1 MRDRE
6 PLVVHATSPRVS
18 CGAVRWQ
25 ATFRKRPSFLAPWKV
40 EKTAGVVH
48 VPRMPNGIPPA
59 PRPFAGLTTAGVF
72 YDGNYF
78 NHVSTYYKYSHPRRT
93 RLSIAGLHRFV
104 RAQIAGAI
112 EGVEKNAV
120 QRPANG
126 NGRRGTRD
134 ETDQMRRCQI
144 VDAHYFRGRLPAMEA
159 AAKDSLLNER
169 LFEDVL
175 MKEGVITHSL
185 PLVRRRDQSL
195 AEKGLDVWFALETYE
210 LSLLK
215 RYDVT
220 VLVACDR
227 DYLPLVRKLNALGGC
242 VMVLGWDFTHTDEMG
257 VERQTVTSIDLLAEA
272 TYPLAMHEIIET
284 AASDDPLINGLFV
297 EDAGRHRDFVGRLAH
312 TNGTAAAH
320 EETPQDV
327 PNGAPTVDADRGP
340 EHSGVIQTLKEGYG
354 FISTEASAKN
364 LFFSWADIQD
374 VPFDALQVGDR
385 VSYHLGSNFKGECAT
400 NVHKL

>member
-1 MRDRE
+1 MT
-6 PLVVHATSPRVS
+6 V
-18 CGAVRWQ
+18 
-25 ATFRKRPSFLAPWKV
+25 
-40 EKTAGVVH
+40 
-48 VPRMPNGIPPA
+48 
-59 PRPFAGLTTAGVF
+59 GVF

-93 RLSIAGLHRFV
+93 RLSIAGLHRFI
-104 RAQIAGAI
+104 RAQIGGAS
-112 EGVEKNAV
+112 ETLEKGQGA
-120 QRPANG
+120 RPAPPANG
-126 NGRRGTRD
+126 NGRRGPREESD
-134 ETDQMRRCQI
+134 GMRRCQI
-144 VDAHYFRGRLPAMEA
+144 VDAHYFRGRLAAMEA

-210 LSLLK
+210 LTLLK

-227 DYLPLVRKLNALGGC
+227 DYLPLVRKLNTLGGC

-284 AASDDPLINGLFV
+284 AAPDDPLINGLFV
-297 EDAGRHRDFVGRLAH
+297 EDAGRGREFASRAVH
-312 TNGTAAAH
+312 ANGGGVALPDD
-320 EETPQDV
+320 TPHDV
-327 PNGAPTVDADRGP
+327 PNGAPRLEPDHGP
-340 EHSGVIQTLKEGYG
+340 EHSGTIQTLKEGYG

-364 LFFSWADIQD
+364 LFFSWADLQD
-374 VPFDALQVGDR
+374 VPFDALQIGDR

>member
-1 MRDRE
+1 
-6 PLVVHATSPRVS
+6 
-18 CGAVRWQ
+18 
-25 ATFRKRPSFLAPWKV
+25 
-40 EKTAGVVH
+40 
-48 VPRMPNGIPPA
+48 
-59 PRPFAGLTTAGVF
+59 

-93 RLSIAGLHRFV
+93 RLSIAGLHRFI
-104 RAQIAGAI
+104 RAQIGGTPEAASGPRA
-112 EGVEKNAV
+112 AA
-120 QRPANG
+120 PANG
-126 NGRRGTRD
+126 SGRRGAR
-134 ETDQMRRCQI
+134 EESGEMRRCQI
-144 VDAHYFRGRLPAMEA
+144 VDAHYFRGRLAAMEA

-175 MKEGVITHSL
+175 MKEGVTTHSL

-210 LSLLK
+210 LALLK

-227 DYLPLVRKLNALGGC
+227 DYLPLVRKLNTLGGC

-272 TYPLAMHEIIET
+272 TYPLAMHDIIET
-284 AASDDPLINGLFV
+284 AASDDALINGLFV
-297 EDAGRHRDFVGRLAH
+297 EDAGRRGDFVRGTVQA
-312 TNGTAAAH
+312 NGGAVALPDD
-320 EETPQDV
+320 TPHDV
-327 PNGAPTVDADRGP
+327 PNGAPRLEPDRGP
-340 EHSGVIQTLKEGYG
+340 EHSGTIQTLKEGYG

-364 LFFSWADIQD
+364 LFFSWADLQD
-374 VPFDALQVGDR
+374 VPFDALHVGDR

>member
-1 MRDRE
+1 
-6 PLVVHATSPRVS
+6 
-18 CGAVRWQ
+18 
-25 ATFRKRPSFLAPWKV
+25 
-40 EKTAGVVH
+40 
-48 VPRMPNGIPPA
+48 
-59 PRPFAGLTTAGVF
+59 
-72 YDGNYF
+72 
-78 NHVSTYYKYSHPRRT
+78 
-93 RLSIAGLHRFV
+93 
-104 RAQIAGAI
+104 
-112 EGVEKNAV
+112 
-120 QRPANG
+120 
-126 NGRRGTRD
+126 
-134 ETDQMRRCQI
+134 
-144 VDAHYFRGRLPAMEA
+144 
-159 AAKDSLLNER
+159 
-169 LFEDVL
+169 

-210 LSLLK
+210 LTLLK

-272 TYPLAMHEIIET
+272 AYPLAMHDIIES
-284 AASDDPLINGLFV
+284 AAPDDPLINGLFV
-297 EDAGRHRDFVGRLAH
+297 EDASRSRDLARGPAGA
-312 TNGTAAAH
+312 NGGNGH
-320 EETPQDV
+320 HDETPQDL
-327 PNGAPTVDADRGP
+327 PPGSPKHEPDRGP
-340 EHSGVIQTLKEGYG
+340 EHAGTIQTLKEGYG

-364 LFFSWADIQD
+364 LFFSWADLQD

>member
-1 MRDRE
+1 M
-6 PLVVHATSPRVS
+6 S
-18 CGAVRWQ
+18 
-25 ATFRKRPSFLAPWKV
+25 
-40 EKTAGVVH
+40 
-48 VPRMPNGIPPA
+48 NGLPPA
-59 PRPFAGLTTAGVF
+59 PRPPNSGLTTVGVF

-93 RLSIAGLHRFV
+93 RLSIAGLHRFI
-104 RAQIAGAI
+104 RAHIAGGIGEATA
-112 EGVEKNAV
+112 KATTPPP
-120 QRPANG
+120 PANG
-126 NGRRGTRD
+126 RRPAR
-134 ETDQMRRCQI
+134 EESEAMRRCQI
-144 VDAHYFRGRLPAMEA
+144 VDAHYFRGRLAAMEA

-210 LSLLK
+210 LTLLK

-227 DYLPLVRKLNALGGC
+227 DYLPLVRKLNALGGF

-272 TYPLAMHEIIET
+272 AYPLAMHDIIES
-284 AASDDPLINGLFV
+284 AVPEDALVNGLFV
-297 EDAGRHRDFVGRLAH
+297 DDPSRRGDPAR
-312 TNGTAAAH
+312 NSAAASLQD
-320 EETPQDV
+320 EVLRDV
-327 PNGAPTVDADRGP
+327 PPGSPKLDGVRGP
-340 EHSGVIQTLKEGYG
+340 EHAGTIQTLKEGYG
-354 FISTEASAKN
+354 FISTEGSAKN
-364 LFFSWADIQD
+364 LFFSWADLQD
-374 VPFDALQVGDR
+374 VPFDALHVGDQ

>member
-1 MRDRE
+1 MSSG
-6 PLVVHATSPRVS
+6 LT
-18 CGAVRWQ
+18 
-25 ATFRKRPSFLAPWKV
+25 
-40 EKTAGVVH
+40 
-48 VPRMPNGIPPA
+48 PA
-59 PRPFAGLTTAGVF
+59 PRLTAGLATVGVF

-93 RLSIAGLHRFV
+93 RLSIAGLHRFI
-104 RAQIAGAI
+104 RAHIAGAV
-112 EGVEKNAV
+112 GDTQPRTAAPA
-120 QRPANG
+120 PANG
-126 NGRRGTRD
+126 RRVVR
-134 ETDQMRRCQI
+134 EESERMRRCQI
-144 VDAHYFRGRLPAMEA
+144 VDAHYFRGRLAAMEA

-175 MKEGVITHSL
+175 MKEGVTTHSL

-210 LSLLK
+210 LTLLK

-272 TYPLAMHEIIET
+272 AYPLAMHDIVES
-284 AASDDPLINGLFV
+284 AAADDALINGLFV
-297 EDAGRHRDFVGRLAH
+297 DDASRRGDPAR
-312 TNGTAAAH
+312 NPAAANLPD
-320 EETPQDV
+320 ETPRDV
-327 PNGAPTVDADRGP
+327 PPGSPKIEIDRGP
-340 EHSGVIQTLKEGYG
+340 EHSGTIQTLKEGYG
-354 FISTEASAKN
+354 FISPEASAKN
-364 LFFSWADIQD
+364 LFFSWADLQD
-374 VPFDALQVGDR
+374 VPFDALQIGDR

>member
-1 MRDRE
+1 
-6 PLVVHATSPRVS
+6 
-18 CGAVRWQ
+18 
-25 ATFRKRPSFLAPWKV
+25 
-40 EKTAGVVH
+40 
-48 VPRMPNGIPPA
+48 MPNGTAPIPHPLSK
-59 PRPFAGLTTAGVF
+59 LTTIGVF

-104 RAQIAGAI
+104 RAHVAGAM
-112 EGVEKNAV
+112 EGSENGVVA
-120 QRPANG
+120 RPAHPATG
-126 NGRRGTRD
+126 NGRRGVRD
-134 ETDQMRRCQI
+134 EPDRMRRCQI
-144 VDAHYFRGRLPAMEA
+144 VDAHYFRGRLAAMEA

-210 LSLLK
+210 LTLLK

-227 DYLPLVRKLNALGGC
+227 DYLPLVRKLNTLGGC

-257 VERQTVTSIDLLAEA
+257 VERQTVTSVDLLAEA

-284 AASDDPLINGLFV
+284 AAADDPLINGLFV
-297 EDAGRHRDFVGRLAH
+297 DDAGRNRDLATRVVH
-312 TNGTAAAH
+312 PNGASVLAGESLH
-320 EETPQDV
+320 DV
-327 PNGAPTVDADRGP
+327 PNGAPKLDPDRGP
-340 EHSGVIQTLKEGYG
+340 EHSGTIQTLKEGYG

-364 LFFSWADIQD
+364 LFFSWADLQD

-385 VSYHLGSNFKGECAT
+385 VSYHLGTNFKGECAT
-400 NVHKL
+400 SVHKL